1 MVALDYGLNFKRKLL
16 IFVLTFK
23 DQKNQYLFLNTYNG
37 FISKINKA
45 MEVKK
50 FWYLDNCPPRKIAPP
65 PPPRF
70 GPGVGVWAK
79 VRFSFRV
86 GGQPDNR
93 SRRKLLPPSPPPA
106 AMVRVRV
113 WLRVSFG
120 VGGQFSSGAIFL
132 QPLPVR
138 KFISCFL

>member
-1 MVALDYGLNFKRKLL
+1 MVALDHGFNFKYYLL
-16 IFVLTFK
+16 VFVLTFK

-50 FWYLDNCPPRKIAPP
+50 FWYLDNCPPRKLP

-79 VRFSFRV
+79 VRVSFRV
-86 GGQPDNR
+86 GGQPDNWF
-93 SRRKLLPPSPPPA
+93 RRKFPPPL
-106 AMVRVRV
+106 
-113 WLRVSFG
+113 WLGLGFGLGLVLGLGGSFPR
-120 VGGQFSSGAIFL
+120 GQFS
-132 QPLPVR
+132 
-138 KFISCFL
+138 

>member
-1 MVALDYGLNFKRKLL
+1 MLVFA
-16 IFVLTFK
+16 LTFK

-50 FWYLDNCPPRKIAPP
+50 FWYLDNCPPRKLP

-79 VRFSFRV
+79 VRVSFRV
-86 GGQPDNR
+86 GGQPDNWF
-93 SRRKLLPPSPPPA
+93 RRKFPPPL
-106 AMVRVRV
+106 
-113 WLRVSFG
+113 WLGLGFGLGLVLGLGGSFPR
-120 VGGQFSSGAIFL
+120 GQFS
-132 QPLPVR
+132 
-138 KFISCFL
+138 